1 MLCKTFIN
9 AAVALKL
16 KCDSGNIFEHSEHV
30 LLQSRPNR
38 RTSIIL
44 LAWSMVRSG
53 HRVENKHYFSVLYLT
68 FDFESK
74 DLKTLLWL
82 TVRVS
87 PAVNYLKVVAQTTLS
102 VEDM

>member
-1 MLCKTFIN
+1 M
-9 AAVALKL
+9 A
-16 KCDSGNIFEHSEHV
+16 
-30 LLQSRPNR
+30 
-38 RTSIIL
+38 
-44 LAWSMVRSG
+44 RSG

-87 PAVNYLKVVAQTTLS
+87 PAVNYLKVVAQTTLP